1 VFLFKKAFMNKQT
14 KTATFVGGPLDGQTR
29 HVKQN
34 EVIYKHEQPPVS
46 DDIRAG
52 EVPVAFFPPF
62 HEYIYEESPAG
73 SGNFVYRAQH
83 HQ

>member
-1 VFLFKKAFMNKQT
+1 MDKHM
-14 KTATFVGGPLDGQTR
+14 KTASFAGGPLDGQTR
-29 HVKQN
+29 HISEGETV
-34 EVIYKHEQPPVS
+34 YKHEAPPVAE
-46 DDIRAG
+46 DIRIG

-73 SGNFVYRAQH
+73 SGNFVYKEQH